1 MIRTSVAAV
10 ALLPL
15 LACRDQ
21 FPDGGPHAGVTLL
34 VTNATCRIGQC
45 APVQILGF
53 PSDHPLTPGG
63 LWSIDLGVLNAPS
76 ACLTFPPS
84 ATFRV
89 IGVSNDGTADTTTFT
104 WTTDKA
110 LALGG
115 QSPTASLIQASP
127 STNAFVPASGSGW
140 TVTLPG
146 GSRVSPTRACTL

>member
-10 ALLPL
+10 AVLALLGCSSTVEP
-15 LACRDQ
+15 R
-21 FPDGGPHAGVTLL
+21 AGVTLL
-34 VTNATCRIGQC
+34 VRNGTCDTGQC

-63 LWSIDLGVLNAPS
+63 LWSIDLGVLTAPS

-89 IGVSNDGTADTTTFT
+89 IGVSNDGGADTTTFT
-104 WTTDKA
+104 WTTAKA
-110 LALGG
+110 LSLGG
-115 QSPTASLIQASP
+115 QSPAASLIQASP
-127 STNAFVPASGSGW
+127 STTAFVPASGSGW
-140 TVTLPG
+140 AVTLPG